1 MNDLVEQI
9 LELIKGKKTAIDMQV
24 IMFQSRSTT
33 YRKLKDEGT
42 SISEIKNLYQDC
54 GAFSV
59 IRKKDDMSRRAF
71 KEELSKFLLC
81 DPDDVWKR
89 FNERYHMGVI
99 EYKKKIK
106 KKNQLTDLEFDL
118 LKRQIL
124 FIIRR
129 EPHTLKQLCEIT
141 NRSRSYV
148 LAALKDLDQV
158 LGGYGGGLG
167 KGYFIVRSEKE
178 RLLHASWCANWKK
191 SMQYC

>member
-1 MNDLVEQI
+1 MQWQSFGKMENWFLYSLTWEDGRKYNIDRILKIERCASRKAGGVGMMYTCMIQNRKEKVQRQPYNSVIKGGITMNDLVEQI
-9 LELIKGKKTAIDMQV
+9 LELIKGKKTAIDMQA

-89 FNERYHMGVI
+89 FN
-99 EYKKKIK
+99 
-106 KKNQLTDLEFDL
+106 
-118 LKRQIL
+118 
-124 FIIRR
+124 
-129 EPHTLKQLCEIT
+129 
-141 NRSRSYV
+141 
-148 LAALKDLDQV
+148 
-158 LGGYGGGLG
+158 
-167 KGYFIVRSEKE
+167 
-178 RLLHASWCANWKK
+178 
-191 SMQYC
+191 

>member
-9 LELIKGKKTAIDMQV
+9 LELIKGKKTAIDMQA
-24 IMFQSRSTT
+24 IMFQSRRTT

-89 FNERYHMGVI
+89 FN
-99 EYKKKIK
+99 
-106 KKNQLTDLEFDL
+106 
-118 LKRQIL
+118 
-124 FIIRR
+124 
-129 EPHTLKQLCEIT
+129 
-141 NRSRSYV
+141 
-148 LAALKDLDQV
+148 
-158 LGGYGGGLG
+158 
-167 KGYFIVRSEKE
+167 
-178 RLLHASWCANWKK
+178 
-191 SMQYC
+191 

>member
-9 LELIKGKKTAIDMQV
+9 LELIKGKKTAIDMQA

-59 IRKKDDMSRRAF
+59 IRKKDDMF

-89 FNERYHMGVI
+89 FN
-99 EYKKKIK
+99 
-106 KKNQLTDLEFDL
+106 
-118 LKRQIL
+118 
-124 FIIRR
+124 
-129 EPHTLKQLCEIT
+129 
-141 NRSRSYV
+141 
-148 LAALKDLDQV
+148 
-158 LGGYGGGLG
+158 
-167 KGYFIVRSEKE
+167 
-178 RLLHASWCANWKK
+178 
-191 SMQYC
+191 